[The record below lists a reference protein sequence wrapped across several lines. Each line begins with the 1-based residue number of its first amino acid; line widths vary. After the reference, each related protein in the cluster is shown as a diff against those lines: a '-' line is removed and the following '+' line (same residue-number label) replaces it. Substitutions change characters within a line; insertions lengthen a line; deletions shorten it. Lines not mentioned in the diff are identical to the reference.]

1 MCKIPEPTKS
11 ISKTEACSN
20 QLTNSIEIFI
30 DANGQVTFSDLP
42 EDLLEVVQSLGDFEA
57 DTQSWCALYPETPE
71 K

>member
-11 ISKTEACSN
+11 TNNIEA
-20 QLTNSIEIFI
+20 QETTNSIEIFI

-42 EDLLEVVQSLGDFEA
+42 EDLLEVVQRLGDFET
-57 DTQSWCALYPETPE
+57 DTQSWCALYPETG